1 MKARYEAMFMVHKNI
16 DATQNRG
23 QTKTSQHTA
32 VITIEHLLDAAMRE
46 RGSII
51 AQILEKKSS
60 TRSISPTQARPI
72 KTQARKETNIEIIL
86 HDIVAKTI
94 IKAVQISQQYSHWY
108 VGTEHLLK
116 AILVCAPKQFSE
128 WMRKNNIT
136 VHNIEKNIQ
145 VILESTSKFPDITA
159 IFRDEDIDIK
169 TDKKNEILEYF
180 GTELTSPKLQK
191 NIDPV
196 IGRNKEIERIINILC
211 RRYKNN
217 PLLLGEAG
225 VGKTAIVEGLSKR
238 ISEGKVP
245 SILANKKIYSID
257 MGSMLAGTMYRGEFE
272 ARLKQAIESA
282 EKQGNIILFIDEI
295 HNIMGAGSASGSMD
309 AANMLKPALARGSL
323 SIIGATTLDEY
334 KKHIEQDSAL
344 ERRLQPI
351 RVLEPTLEETKEV
364 LLGIKH
370 NYETFHNVIISENAI
385 DAAVA
390 LSDRYITEKLQPDK
404 SIDLIDEASAKVK
417 VEKSSSK
424 AFSALRLLEAELNE
438 VMDKK
443 HLAVSKEKYSDA
455 IVLKEKENQL
465 LEQVKKA
472 KVLAQDQDSSPVLVA
487 DKHIMELVSSLTK
500 IPLGKIEYQEK
511 EKLSYL
517 EDQLKSVIIGQDKA
531 IKDIAN
537 LIRRSRTSVSD
548 PMRPIASF
556 MFFGPS
562 GVGKTETARQIAK
575 AYFGDLSSLIQVDMS
590 EFSESYSIS
599 KLIGAPAGYVG
610 YRDSNSFT
618 DRVRANPYSV
628 VLLDEIE
635 KAHKE
640 VFNLL
645 LHILENGSI
654 TDSTGRSVN
663 FRNTIIIMTSNIGSE
678 ARSGSGEIGFQENG
692 KTLVNNSNGN
702 DAIKKLSQ
710 YFKTEFLN
718 RIDSCVPF
726 KTLSE
731 DDYLAIIDQY
741 LGILNI
747 RLSEKNVRVSL
758 SEKAKKHAIEKGH
771 NSSQGA
777 RGVRKFFQDHVES
790 EIAKQILN
798 DIIESKPEILVDVQK
813 GELKFS

>member
-1 MKARYEAMFMVHKNI
+1 
-16 DATQNRG
+16 
-23 QTKTSQHTA
+23 
-32 VITIEHLLDAAMRE
+32 
-46 RGSII
+46 
-51 AQILEKKSS
+51 
-60 TRSISPTQARPI
+60 
-72 KTQARKETNIEIIL
+72 
-86 HDIVAKTI
+86 
-94 IKAVQISQQYSHWY
+94 
-108 VGTEHLLK
+108 
-116 AILVCAPKQFSE
+116 
-128 WMRKNNIT
+128 
-136 VHNIEKNIQ
+136 
-145 VILESTSKFPDITA
+145 
-159 IFRDEDIDIK
+159 IDIK

-798 DIIESKPEILVDVQK
+798 D
-813 GELKFS
+813 